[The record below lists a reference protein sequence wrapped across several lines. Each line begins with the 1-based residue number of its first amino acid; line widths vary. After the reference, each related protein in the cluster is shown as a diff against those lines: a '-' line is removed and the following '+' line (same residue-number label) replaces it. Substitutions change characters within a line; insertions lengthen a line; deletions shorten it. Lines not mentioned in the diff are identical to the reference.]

1 MLSQVS
7 KEQGAS
13 KQRLARR
20 SSRGFTIT
28 ELLVGLFVATI
39 LTATAIPIY
48 TTAMSNMRM
57 NSMVTALTRAVSNAR
72 YQAVMN
78 SQIYT
83 VAITAPGNTY
93 VVKNV
98 GTGVSA
104 AAVPLPTALIA
115 INGATA
121 ATYTFTLCP
130 NGTVYG
136 TGGSCP
142 NANAIPAI
150 ALTYQTRE
158 TDISVSGVG
167 NVTAKIIK

>member
-7 KEQGAS
+7 KEQRVS
-13 KQRLARR
+13 RR
-20 SSRGFTIT
+20 SIMRRYSRGFTIP
-28 ELLVGLFVATI
+28 ELLIALFVATI
-39 LTATAIPIY
+39 LTACALPVY

-57 NSMVTALTRAVSNAR
+57 NSMVTALTRAISNAR

-93 VVKNV
+93 VVKNI

-104 AAVPLPTALIA
+104 AAVPLPSTLIA
-115 INGATA
+115 INGGTA

-136 TGGSCP
+136 SSGNCP

-158 TDISVSGVG
+158 TDVSVSGVG
-167 NVTAKIIK
+167 NVTAKIVK